1 VSVEKERQGTED
13 KGQEGEVQDTGRRE
27 PYFSTFQLILL
38 ALFAALIVVAKIALR
53 LPLQLPGHSGIF
65 WMAIMIVGA
74 GVVHKPGA
82 ASLVGLTSGLIAA
95 FLGLGD
101 FGALNTFLS
110 YTAVG
115 LGTDLALWL
124 LGGNPENLIVA
135 TLAATFGHLGKFL
148 VKWGLGVVTG
158 APVGFIALGLLRAVI
173 GYIIF
178 GALGGLLGALT
189 LRALRRAGFFA
200 YLAEKR

>member
-1 VSVEKERQGTED
+1 MSVEKERQGTED